1 MGEID
6 NLINFLKKKG
16 FRDTLQVLVQ
26 FEDYKTDMH
35 NFYKELN
42 KFSYYNSFNRV
53 KYELLKKKLVSIERL
68 KDKRNIA
75 LTKKGIDVYHKLIEI
90 NEIINQK

>member
-6 NLINFLKKKG
+6 NLIALLKKRG
-16 FRDTLQVLVQ
+16 FQDTFQVLVQ

-35 NFYKELN
+35 TFYKELN
-42 KFSYYNSFNRV
+42 KFSYYNSFTRV
-53 KYELLKKKLVSIERL
+53 KYELLKKKLVSIEKL

-90 NEIINQK
+90 NELIDKK